1 MLPMVIERKQ
11 TLVRRRQIVAAARK
25 LIVKYG
31 SEHVTVRRMAKEI
44 GVSEGAIY
52 RHFRSKRE
60 ILSLLIDEIEN
71 TLIGDIENHYTETSG
86 LNVLEVLE
94 RIIASHVS
102 SVQQRSGISFQ
113 VIAEIISF
121 GDKKLNKKIHDVIDD
136 YIGRI
141 REILAYGVKAGE
153 IREDVDLD
161 AVATLFF
168 STMQGLVSIWALSN
182 YSFNL
187 QQRYVPI
194 FDLLRQAIV
203 KR

>member
-1 MLPMVIERKQ
+1 MLPMVLERKQ

>member
-1 MLPMVIERKQ
+1 
-11 TLVRRRQIVAAARK
+11 VRRRQIVAAARK

>member
-1 MLPMVIERKQ
+1 MVLERKQ
-11 TLVRRRQIVAAARK
+11 TLVRRRQIVSAARK
-25 LIVKYG
+25 LIAKYG
-31 SEHVTVRRMAKEI
+31 SEHVTVRRIAKEI

-60 ILSLLIDEIEN
+60 ILSFLIDEIEK
-71 TLIGDIENHYTETSG
+71 TLIGDIEANYTEAGG
-86 LNVLEVLE
+86 LTVLERLE
-94 RIIASHVS
+94 RIIDSHVS
-102 SVQQRSGISFQ
+102 SVQQRRGISFQ

-121 GDKKLNKKIHDVIDD
+121 GDKKLNKKIYGVIEE
-136 YIGRI
+136 YKGRI

-168 STMQGLVSIWALSN
+168 STLQGLVSIWALSN

-187 QQRYVPI
+187 QERYSPI
-194 FDLLRQAIV
+194 SEILRQVII

>member
-1 MLPMVIERKQ
+1 MVIERKD
-11 TLVRRRQIVAAARK
+11 TIVRRRQIVSAARK

-31 SEHVTVRRMAKEI
+31 SEHVTVRRIAKEI

-52 RHFRSKRE
+52 KHFRSKRE
-60 ILSLLIDEIEN
+60 ILSFLIDEIEH
-71 TLIGDIENHYTETSG
+71 TLMGDIEQHYTETSS
-86 LNVLEVLE
+86 LDALEILE
-94 RIIASHVS
+94 QVIRSHVS

-121 GDKKLNKKIHDVIDD
+121 GDKKLNKKTNDVIDK

-141 REILAYGVKAGE
+141 RDILAHGVKTGV
-153 IREDVDLD
+153 IREDLDLD
-161 AVATLFF
+161 AAALSFFGTL
-168 STMQGLVSIWALSN
+168 QGLANIWALSN

-187 QQRYVPI
+187 QERYALV
-194 FDLLRQAIV
+194 FDLFRQAIA

>member
-1 MLPMVIERKQ
+1 MLPMVLERKHS
-11 TLVRRRQIVAAARK
+11 LVRRRQIVSAARK

-31 SEHVTVRRMAKEI
+31 SEHVTVRRIAKEI

-60 ILSLLIDEIEN
+60 ILSFLIDEIEDI
-71 TLIGDIENHYTETSG
+71 LIGDIEQHYTETG
-86 LNVLEVLE
+86 DLNALEILE
-94 RIIASHVS
+94 RIIESHVS

-121 GDKKLNKKIHDVIDD
+121 GDKKLNKKTNDIIDE
-136 YIGRI
+136 YIRRI
-141 REILAYGVKAGE
+141 RDILAYGVKTGV
-153 IREDVDLD
+153 IREDLNLD
-161 AVATLFF
+161 IVALSFFGTL
-168 STMQGLVSIWALSN
+168 QGLADIWALSN

-187 QQRYVPI
+187 QQRYALI
-194 FDLLRQAIV
+194 FDLFRQAII

>member
-1 MLPMVIERKQ
+1 MSPMVLQRKK
-11 TLVRRRQIVAAARK
+11 TLVRRRQIVSAARK

-31 SEHVTVRRMAKEI
+31 SEHVTVRRIAKEI

-71 TLIGDIENHYTETSG
+71 TLIADIENHYTETSG
-86 LNVLEVLE
+86 LHALQVLGH
-94 RIIASHVS
+94 IINSHVS

-121 GDKKLNKKIHDVIDD
+121 GDKKLNKKINDVIDD

-141 REILAYGVKAGE
+141 REILTCGVNAGE
-153 IREDVDLD
+153 IREDVNLEAT
-161 AVATLFF
+161 AVLFF
-168 STMQGLVSIWALSN
+168 STLQGLVSIWALSN

-187 QQRYVPI
+187 QERYVPI
-194 FDLLRQAIV
+194 FDLLCQAIT
-203 KR
+203 RR

>member
-1 MLPMVIERKQ
+1 MVLERKQ

>member
-1 MLPMVIERKQ
+1 MLPMVLERKH
-11 TLVRRRQIVAAARK
+11 TLVRRRQIVSAARK

-31 SEHVTVRRMAKEI
+31 SEHVTVRRIAKEI

-60 ILSLLIDEIEN
+60 ILSFLIDEIEDI
-71 TLIGDIENHYTETSG
+71 LIGDIEQHYTETG
-86 LNVLEVLE
+86 DLNALEILE
-94 RIIASHVS
+94 RIIESHVS

-121 GDKKLNKKIHDVIDD
+121 GDKKLNKKINDVIDE
-136 YIGRI
+136 YIRHI
-141 REILAYGVKAGE
+141 RDVLAYGVKTGVM
-153 IREDVDLD
+153 REDLDLD
-161 AVATLFF
+161 IVALSFFGTL
-168 STMQGLVSIWALSN
+168 QGLADIWALSN

-187 QQRYVPI
+187 QQRYALI
-194 FDLLRQAIV
+194 FDLFRQAII